1 MRKFLKMLLAVLFCT
16 SALCIYDVYAY
27 STTSSNASG
36 SMNESIQDSLSN
48 IKSTALNTENAT
60 YSDEEVYLT
69 AQLVHHEA
77 HNQAYNGKVAVA
89 EVVLNRVQSS
99 LFPDKVNDVIFQNG
113 QFSSLRR
120 LKNINPT
127 ELELR
132 IAYNVLNGSLRVLN
146 DKDVMY
152 FRNPKITSGISA
164 STKKDWGNLE
174 YATYIG
180 EHAFYSQESSEDA
193 KKESIFDKLPS
204 SLDISKLFTH
214 KPNTSVAKSEE
225 PVEHNITDTSEVE
238 PSTNTNT
245 ECNLVETVAVAET
258 ATVDEIATVD
268 DTVADNIAENI
279 ELAVTETMAVA
290 ETATIDE
297 NVADNIAENME
308 PAVTETMAVDEIAT
322 VDDTVAD
329 NIAENIEPVLIETAA
344 VDDTVTLDETV
355 AVDEIATVDDTVADN
370 IAENMEPALMET
382 AAVAENVAVD
392 ETVAADET
400 VAVDE
405 TVADNMEPA
414 LICENTIA
422 EKEMTVISEDPLD
435 KEIEEFLK
443 TYDANDP
450 VSAARYQALLDQ
462 KAERERLLRLQEEE
476 KIANE
481 KARQQAVLLDKM
493 AVEKVQRENEEYLRA
508 TNAAIS
514 QVLLIQGQ

>member
-180 EHAFYSQESSEDA
+180 EHAFYSQESSEDD

-245 ECNLVETVAVAET
+245 ECNLVETVAV
-258 ATVDEIATVD
+258 DEIATVD
-268 DTVADNIAENI
+268 DTVSDNI
-279 ELAVTETMAVA
+279 V
-290 ETATIDE
+290 
-297 NVADNIAENME
+297 
-308 PAVTETMAVDEIAT
+308 
-322 VDDTVAD
+322 
-329 NIAENIEPVLIETAA
+329 
-344 VDDTVTLDETV
+344 
-355 AVDEIATVDDTVADN
+355 
-370 IAENMEPALMET
+370 ENMEPALM
-382 AAVAENVAVD
+382 ENVAVD
-392 ETVAADET
+392 ETVAADEI

-405 TVADNMEPA
+405 TVADTMEPE
-414 LICENTIA
+414 LICENTIE
-422 EKEMTVISEDPLD
+422 EKETTVISEDPLD

-476 KIANE
+476 RIANE

-514 QVLLIQGQ
+514 QVLLIRGQ

>member
-279 ELAVTETMAVA
+279 EPAVTETMAVA

-322 VDDTVAD
+322 VDENVAD
-329 NIAENIEPVLIETAA
+329 NIAENIEPV
-344 VDDTVTLDETV
+344 
-355 AVDEIATVDDTVADN
+355 
-370 IAENMEPALMET
+370 LMET

-400 VAVDE
+400 L
-405 TVADNMEPA
+405 ADTMEPE

-422 EKEMTVISEDPLD
+422 EKETTVISEDPLD

-476 KIANE
+476 RIANE

>member
-279 ELAVTETMAVA
+279 E
-290 ETATIDE
+290 
-297 NVADNIAENME
+297 
-308 PAVTETMAVDEIAT
+308 
-322 VDDTVAD
+322 
-329 NIAENIEPVLIETAA
+329 PVLIETAA

-382 AAVAENVAVD
+382 AAVADTMAVD
-392 ETVAADET
+392 ETATIDENVADNI
-400 VAVDE
+400 
-405 TVADNMEPA
+405 ADNMEPE

-422 EKEMTVISEDPLD
+422 GKETAVISEDPLD

-508 TNAAIS
+508 ANAAIS

>member
-180 EHAFYSQESSEDA
+180 EHAFYSQGLSEDD

-245 ECNLVETVAVAET
+245 ECNLVETVAV
-258 ATVDEIATVD
+258 D
-268 DTVADNIAENI
+268 D
-279 ELAVTETMAVA
+279 
-290 ETATIDE
+290 
-297 NVADNIAENME
+297 
-308 PAVTETMAVDEIAT
+308 TMAVDEIAT

-370 IAENMEPALMET
+370 MEPE
-382 AAVAENVAVD
+382 
-392 ETVAADET
+392 
-400 VAVDE
+400 
-405 TVADNMEPA
+405 

-422 EKEMTVISEDPLD
+422 EKETTVISEDPLD

-476 KIANE
+476 RVANE
-481 KARQQAVLLDKM
+481 KARQHAILLDKM

>member
-258 ATVDEIATVD
+258 ATVDEIAIVD
-268 DTVADNIAENI
+268 DTVADNI
-279 ELAVTETMAVA
+279 V
-290 ETATIDE
+290 
-297 NVADNIAENME
+297 
-308 PAVTETMAVDEIAT
+308 
-322 VDDTVAD
+322 
-329 NIAENIEPVLIETAA
+329 
-344 VDDTVTLDETV
+344 
-355 AVDEIATVDDTVADN
+355 
-370 IAENMEPALMET
+370 ENMEPALMET
-382 AAVAENVAVD
+382 ATVAENVAVD

-400 VAVDE
+400 ATVDD
-405 TVADNMEPA
+405 TVADNMEPE

-422 EKEMTVISEDPLD
+422 GKETTVISEDPLD

-476 KIANE
+476 RIANE

>member
-180 EHAFYSQESSEDA
+180 EHAFYSQESSEDD

-279 ELAVTETMAVA
+279 E
-290 ETATIDE
+290 
-297 NVADNIAENME
+297 
-308 PAVTETMAVDEIAT
+308 
-322 VDDTVAD
+322 
-329 NIAENIEPVLIETAA
+329 PVLIETAA

-355 AVDEIATVDDTVADN
+355 AVDEIATVD
-370 IAENMEPALMET
+370 
-382 AAVAENVAVD
+382 
-392 ETVAADET
+392 
-400 VAVDE
+400 E
-405 TVADNMEPA
+405 TVADNMEPE

-422 EKEMTVISEDPLD
+422 EKETAVISEDPLD

-476 KIANE
+476 RIANE

>member
-258 ATVDEIATVD
+258 ATVDEIATVAETVTLDETATVD

-279 ELAVTETMAVA
+279 AENIEPVLI
-290 ETATIDE
+290 ETA
-297 NVADNIAENME
+297 
-308 PAVTETMAVDEIAT
+308 AVDDTVTLDETAT

-344 VDDTVTLDETV
+344 V
-355 AVDEIATVDDTVADN
+355 
-370 IAENMEPALMET
+370 
-382 AAVAENVAVD
+382 AENVAVD

-400 VAVDE
+400 VTVDE
-405 TVADNMEPA
+405 TVADTMEPA

-422 EKEMTVISEDPLD
+422 EKETAVISEDPLD

-476 KIANE
+476 RIANE

>member
-258 ATVDEIATVD
+258 ATVA
-268 DTVADNIAENI
+268 DT
-279 ELAVTETMAVA
+279 
-290 ETATIDE
+290 
-297 NVADNIAENME
+297 VADNIAENME
-308 PAVTETMAVDEIAT
+308 PAVTETMAV
-322 VDDTVAD
+322 
-329 NIAENIEPVLIETAA
+329 AE
-344 VDDTVTLDETV
+344 TVT
-355 AVDEIATVDDTVADN
+355 
-370 IAENMEPALMET
+370 
-382 AAVAENVAVD
+382 VD
-392 ETVAADET
+392 ETLADT
-400 VAVDE
+400 
-405 TVADNMEPA
+405 MEPE
-414 LICENTIA
+414 LICENTIE
-422 EKEMTVISEDPLD
+422 EKETTVISEDPLD

-476 KIANE
+476 RIANE

>member
-180 EHAFYSQESSEDA
+180 EHAFYSQESSEDD

-245 ECNLVETVAVAET
+245 ECNLVETVAV
-258 ATVDEIATVD
+258 DEIATVD
-268 DTVADNIAENI
+268 DTVSDNI
-279 ELAVTETMAVA
+279 V
-290 ETATIDE
+290 
-297 NVADNIAENME
+297 
-308 PAVTETMAVDEIAT
+308 
-322 VDDTVAD
+322 
-329 NIAENIEPVLIETAA
+329 
-344 VDDTVTLDETV
+344 
-355 AVDEIATVDDTVADN
+355 
-370 IAENMEPALMET
+370 ENMEPALM
-382 AAVAENVAVD
+382 ENVAVD
-392 ETVAADET
+392 ETVAADDT

-405 TVADNMEPA
+405 TVADTMEPE
-414 LICENTIA
+414 LICENTIE
-422 EKEMTVISEDPLD
+422 EKETTVISEDPLD

-476 KIANE
+476 RIANE

-514 QVLLIQGQ
+514 QVLLIRGQ

>member
-146 DKDVMY
+146 DKNVMY

-180 EHAFYSQESSEDA
+180 EHAFYSQESSEDD

-279 ELAVTETMAVA
+279 E
-290 ETATIDE
+290 
-297 NVADNIAENME
+297 
-308 PAVTETMAVDEIAT
+308 
-322 VDDTVAD
+322 
-329 NIAENIEPVLIETAA
+329 PVLIETAA
-344 VDDTVTLDETV
+344 VDDTVTLDDTV
-355 AVDEIATVDDTVADN
+355 AVDEIVT
-370 IAENMEPALMET
+370 
-382 AAVAENVAVD
+382 
-392 ETVAADET
+392 
-400 VAVDE
+400 VDE
-405 TVADNMEPA
+405 TVADTMEPE

-422 EKEMTVISEDPLD
+422 EKETAVISEDPLD

-476 KIANE
+476 RIANE

>member
-180 EHAFYSQESSEDA
+180 EHAFYSQGLSEDD

-279 ELAVTETMAVA
+279 E
-290 ETATIDE
+290 
-297 NVADNIAENME
+297 
-308 PAVTETMAVDEIAT
+308 
-322 VDDTVAD
+322 
-329 NIAENIEPVLIETAA
+329 PVLIETAA

-400 VAVDE
+400 VA
-405 TVADNMEPA
+405 DNMEPA

-422 EKEMTVISEDPLD
+422 EKETTVISEDPLD

>member
-48 IKSTALNTENAT
+48 IKSTALNTENAA

-146 DKDVMY
+146 DKNVMY

-180 EHAFYSQESSEDA
+180 EHAFYSQESSEDD

-258 ATVDEIATVD
+258 ATVDEI
-268 DTVADNIAENI
+268 E
-279 ELAVTETMAVA
+279 
-290 ETATIDE
+290 
-297 NVADNIAENME
+297 
-308 PAVTETMAVDEIAT
+308 T

-382 AAVAENVAVD
+382 AAVAENVA
-392 ETVAADET
+392 ADET
-400 VAVDE
+400 VAE
-405 TVADNMEPA
+405 NMEPA
-414 LICENTIA
+414 LICDNTIA
-422 EKEMTVISEDPLD
+422 EKETAVISEDPLD

-476 KIANE
+476 RIANE

>member
-48 IKSTALNTENAT
+48 IKSTALNTENAA

-180 EHAFYSQESSEDA
+180 EHAFYSQGSSEDD

-279 ELAVTETMAVA
+279 EPVLI
-290 ETATIDE
+290 ETAAVDDTVTLDE
-297 NVADNIAENME
+297 TV
-308 PAVTETMAVDEIAT
+308 AVDEIAT

-355 AVDEIATVDDTVADN
+355 AVDET
-370 IAENMEPALMET
+370 M
-382 AAVAENVAVD
+382 AVAENVVD
-392 ETVAADET
+392 TI
-400 VAVDE
+400 
-405 TVADNMEPA
+405 EPE

-422 EKEMTVISEDPLD
+422 EKETAVISEDPLD

-476 KIANE
+476 RIANE

-514 QVLLIQGQ
+514 QVLLIQEQ

>member
-258 ATVDEIATVD
+258 ATVD
-268 DTVADNIAENI
+268 DTV
-279 ELAVTETMAVA
+279 
-290 ETATIDE
+290 
-297 NVADNIAENME
+297 
-308 PAVTETMAVDEIAT
+308 
-322 VDDTVAD
+322 
-329 NIAENIEPVLIETAA
+329 
-344 VDDTVTLDETV
+344 
-355 AVDEIATVDDTVADN
+355 
-370 IAENMEPALMET
+370 AENMEPAL
-382 AAVAENVAVD
+382 
-392 ETVAADET
+392 
-400 VAVDE
+400 
-405 TVADNMEPA
+405 
-414 LICENTIA
+414 ICDNTIA
-422 EKEMTVISEDPLD
+422 EKETAVISEDPLD

-476 KIANE
+476 RIANE

>member
-268 DTVADNIAENI
+268 DTVADNIAEN
-279 ELAVTETMAVA
+279 
-290 ETATIDE
+290 
-297 NVADNIAENME
+297 
-308 PAVTETMAVDEIAT
+308 
-322 VDDTVAD
+322 
-329 NIAENIEPVLIETAA
+329 
-344 VDDTVTLDETV
+344 
-355 AVDEIATVDDTVADN
+355 
-370 IAENMEPALMET
+370 MEPALMET

-392 ETVAADET
+392 ENVAADET

-405 TVADNMEPA
+405 TVAENVADTMEPE

-422 EKEMTVISEDPLD
+422 EKETAVISEDPLD

-450 VSAARYQALLDQ
+450 VSAARYQALLDH

-476 KIANE
+476 RIANE

>member
-258 ATVDEIATVD
+258 ATVD
-268 DTVADNIAENI
+268 
-279 ELAVTETMAVA
+279 
-290 ETATIDE
+290 
-297 NVADNIAENME
+297 
-308 PAVTETMAVDEIAT
+308 
-322 VDDTVAD
+322 DTVAD

-370 IAENMEPALMET
+370 IAENMEPAVTET
-382 AAVAENVAVD
+382 MAVAE
-392 ETVAADET
+392 TVT
-400 VAVDE
+400 VDE

-422 EKEMTVISEDPLD
+422 EKETAVISEDPLD

-476 KIANE
+476 RIANE

>member
-180 EHAFYSQESSEDA
+180 EHAFYSQESSEDD

-258 ATVDEIATVD
+258 ATVD
-268 DTVADNIAENI
+268 
-279 ELAVTETMAVA
+279 
-290 ETATIDE
+290 
-297 NVADNIAENME
+297 
-308 PAVTETMAVDEIAT
+308 
-322 VDDTVAD
+322 DTVAD

-370 IAENMEPALMET
+370 MEPALMET
-382 AAVAENVAVD
+382 ASVAENVAVD
-392 ETVAADET
+392 ETVVADET
-400 VAVDE
+400 VAD
-405 TVADNMEPA
+405 TMEPA

-422 EKEMTVISEDPLD
+422 EKETTVISEDPLD

-476 KIANE
+476 RIANE

>member
-258 ATVDEIATVD
+258 ATVDEIA
-268 DTVADNIAENI
+268 I
-279 ELAVTETMAVA
+279 
-290 ETATIDE
+290 
-297 NVADNIAENME
+297 
-308 PAVTETMAVDEIAT
+308 

-355 AVDEIATVDDTVADN
+355 TVDDTVADN
-370 IAENMEPALMET
+370 MEPE
-382 AAVAENVAVD
+382 
-392 ETVAADET
+392 
-400 VAVDE
+400 
-405 TVADNMEPA
+405 

-422 EKEMTVISEDPLD
+422 EKETTVISEDPLD

-476 KIANE
+476 RIANE

>member
-180 EHAFYSQESSEDA
+180 EHAFYSQGLSEDD

-225 PVEHNITDTSEVE
+225 SVEHNITDTSEVE
-238 PSTNTNT
+238 SSTNTNT

-258 ATVDEIATVD
+258 AT
-268 DTVADNIAENI
+268 
-279 ELAVTETMAVA
+279 
-290 ETATIDE
+290 
-297 NVADNIAENME
+297 
-308 PAVTETMAVDEIAT
+308 VDEIAT

-355 AVDEIATVDDTVADN
+355 AVDETMAV
-370 IAENMEPALMET
+370 AENVVDTMEPALMET

-400 VAVDE
+400 VAD
-405 TVADNMEPA
+405 TMEPE

-422 EKEMTVISEDPLD
+422 EKETTVISEDPLD

-476 KIANE
+476 RIANE

>member
-279 ELAVTETMAVA
+279 E
-290 ETATIDE
+290 
-297 NVADNIAENME
+297 
-308 PAVTETMAVDEIAT
+308 
-322 VDDTVAD
+322 
-329 NIAENIEPVLIETAA
+329 PVLIETAA

-370 IAENMEPALMET
+370 IAENMEPAFMET

-422 EKEMTVISEDPLD
+422 EKETAVISEDPLD

-476 KIANE
+476 RIANE

>member
-180 EHAFYSQESSEDA
+180 EHAFYSQGLSEDD

-258 ATVDEIATVD
+258 AT
-268 DTVADNIAENI
+268 
-279 ELAVTETMAVA
+279 
-290 ETATIDE
+290 
-297 NVADNIAENME
+297 
-308 PAVTETMAVDEIAT
+308 VDEIAT

-405 TVADNMEPA
+405 TVADTMEPE

-422 EKEMTVISEDPLD
+422 EKETTVISEDPLD

-476 KIANE
+476 RIANE

>member
-180 EHAFYSQESSEDA
+180 EHAFYSQESSEDD

-279 ELAVTETMAVA
+279 E
-290 ETATIDE
+290 
-297 NVADNIAENME
+297 
-308 PAVTETMAVDEIAT
+308 
-322 VDDTVAD
+322 
-329 NIAENIEPVLIETAA
+329 PVLIETAA

-355 AVDEIATVDDTVADN
+355 AVDET
-370 IAENMEPALMET
+370 M
-382 AAVAENVAVD
+382 AVAENVVD
-392 ETVAADET
+392 TMEPELMETA
-400 VAVDE
+400 AVDE

-422 EKEMTVISEDPLD
+422 EKETTVISEDPLD

-476 KIANE
+476 RIANE

>member
-279 ELAVTETMAVA
+279 E
-290 ETATIDE
+290 
-297 NVADNIAENME
+297 
-308 PAVTETMAVDEIAT
+308 
-322 VDDTVAD
+322 
-329 NIAENIEPVLIETAA
+329 PVLIETAA

-355 AVDEIATVDDTVADN
+355 AVDEIATVDENVADN
-370 IAENMEPALMET
+370 IVENMEPALMET

-392 ETVAADET
+392 ETAAVAENA
-400 VAVDE
+400 AVDD
-405 TVADNMEPA
+405 TVADTMEPA

-422 EKEMTVISEDPLD
+422 EKETAVISEDPLD
-435 KEIEEFLK
+435 KEIEEFLQ

-476 KIANE
+476 RIANE

>member
-180 EHAFYSQESSEDA
+180 EHAFYSQESSEDD

-258 ATVDEIATVD
+258 ATVDEI
-268 DTVADNIAENI
+268 E
-279 ELAVTETMAVA
+279 
-290 ETATIDE
+290 
-297 NVADNIAENME
+297 
-308 PAVTETMAVDEIAT
+308 T

-355 AVDEIATVDDTVADN
+355 AA
-370 IAENMEPALMET
+370 
-382 AAVAENVAVD
+382 AENVV
-392 ETVAADET
+392 ADET
-400 VAVDE
+400 VAD
-405 TVADNMEPA
+405 TMEPE

-422 EKEMTVISEDPLD
+422 EKETTVISEDPLD

-476 KIANE
+476 RIANE
-481 KARQQAVLLDKM
+481 KARQQAILLDKI

>member
-180 EHAFYSQESSEDA
+180 EHAFYSQGLSEDD

-258 ATVDEIATVD
+258 ATVD

-279 ELAVTETMAVA
+279 V
-290 ETATIDE
+290 
-297 NVADNIAENME
+297 
-308 PAVTETMAVDEIAT
+308 
-322 VDDTVAD
+322 
-329 NIAENIEPVLIETAA
+329 PVLIETAA
-344 VDDTVTLDETV
+344 VDDTVTLDET
-355 AVDEIATVDDTVADN
+355 
-370 IAENMEPALMET
+370 
-382 AAVAENVAVD
+382 AAVAEN
-392 ETVAADET
+392 

-422 EKEMTVISEDPLD
+422 EKETAVISEDPLD

-476 KIANE
+476 RIANE

>member
-258 ATVDEIATVD
+258 ATVDEIATV
-268 DTVADNIAENI
+268 N
-279 ELAVTETMAVA
+279 
-290 ETATIDE
+290 
-297 NVADNIAENME
+297 
-308 PAVTETMAVDEIAT
+308 
-322 VDDTVAD
+322 DTVAD

-355 AVDEIATVDDTVADN
+355 AVAETTTVDEIATVDDTVADN

-400 VAVDE
+400 VA
-405 TVADNMEPA
+405 DNMEPA

-422 EKEMTVISEDPLD
+422 EKETTVISEDPLD

-476 KIANE
+476 RIANE

>member
-180 EHAFYSQESSEDA
+180 EHAFYSQESSEDD

-258 ATVDEIATVD
+258 AT
-268 DTVADNIAENI
+268 
-279 ELAVTETMAVA
+279 
-290 ETATIDE
+290 
-297 NVADNIAENME
+297 
-308 PAVTETMAVDEIAT
+308 VDEIAT

-422 EKEMTVISEDPLD
+422 EKETAVISEDPLD

-476 KIANE
+476 RIANE

>member
-152 FRNPKITSGISA
+152 FRNTKITNGISA

-279 ELAVTETMAVA
+279 E
-290 ETATIDE
+290 
-297 NVADNIAENME
+297 
-308 PAVTETMAVDEIAT
+308 
-322 VDDTVAD
+322 
-329 NIAENIEPVLIETAA
+329 PVLIETAA

-405 TVADNMEPA
+405 TVADTMEPE

-422 EKEMTVISEDPLD
+422 EKETAVISEDPLD

-476 KIANE
+476 RIANE

>member
-48 IKSTALNTENAT
+48 IKSTALNTENAA

-279 ELAVTETMAVA
+279 EPVLI
-290 ETATIDE
+290 ETAAVDDTVTLDE
-297 NVADNIAENME
+297 TV
-308 PAVTETMAVDEIAT
+308 AVDEIAT

-355 AVDEIATVDDTVADN
+355 AVDEIATVD
-370 IAENMEPALMET
+370 
-382 AAVAENVAVD
+382 
-392 ETVAADET
+392 
-400 VAVDE
+400 E

-422 EKEMTVISEDPLD
+422 EKETTVISEDPLD

-476 KIANE
+476 RIANE

>member
-180 EHAFYSQESSEDA
+180 EHAFYSQESSEDD

-245 ECNLVETVAVAET
+245 ECNLVETVAV
-258 ATVDEIATVD
+258 DEIATVD
-268 DTVADNIAENI
+268 DTVSDNI
-279 ELAVTETMAVA
+279 V
-290 ETATIDE
+290 
-297 NVADNIAENME
+297 
-308 PAVTETMAVDEIAT
+308 
-322 VDDTVAD
+322 
-329 NIAENIEPVLIETAA
+329 
-344 VDDTVTLDETV
+344 
-355 AVDEIATVDDTVADN
+355 
-370 IAENMEPALMET
+370 ENMEPALM
-382 AAVAENVAVD
+382 ENVAVD

-405 TVADNMEPA
+405 TVAENVADTMEPA
-414 LICENTIA
+414 VICENTIA
-422 EKEMTVISEDPLD
+422 EKETAVISEDPLD

-476 KIANE
+476 RIANE

-514 QVLLIQGQ
+514 QVLLIRGQ

>member
-27 STTSSNASG
+27 STTSSNALG

-258 ATVDEIATVD
+258 AT
-268 DTVADNIAENI
+268 
-279 ELAVTETMAVA
+279 
-290 ETATIDE
+290 IDE

-308 PAVTETMAVDEIAT
+308 PAVTETM
-322 VDDTVAD
+322 
-329 NIAENIEPVLIETAA
+329 
-344 VDDTVTLDETV
+344 

-392 ETVAADET
+392 ETVADT
-400 VAVDE
+400 
-405 TVADNMEPA
+405 MEPE
-414 LICENTIA
+414 LICENTIE
-422 EKEMTVISEDPLD
+422 EKETTVISEDPLD

-476 KIANE
+476 RIANE
-481 KARQQAVLLDKM
+481 KARKQAVLLDKM

-508 TNAAIS
+508 TNAVIS

>member
-180 EHAFYSQESSEDA
+180 EHAFYSQGLSEDD

-268 DTVADNIAENI
+268 DTVADNIAEN
-279 ELAVTETMAVA
+279 
-290 ETATIDE
+290 
-297 NVADNIAENME
+297 
-308 PAVTETMAVDEIAT
+308 
-322 VDDTVAD
+322 
-329 NIAENIEPVLIETAA
+329 
-344 VDDTVTLDETV
+344 
-355 AVDEIATVDDTVADN
+355 
-370 IAENMEPALMET
+370 MEPALMET
-382 AAVAENVAVD
+382 AAVAENA
-392 ETVAADET
+392 
-400 VAVDE
+400 AVDE
-405 TVADNMEPA
+405 TVADTMEPE

-422 EKEMTVISEDPLD
+422 EKETAVISEDPLD

-476 KIANE
+476 RVANE

>member
-279 ELAVTETMAVA
+279 E
-290 ETATIDE
+290 
-297 NVADNIAENME
+297 
-308 PAVTETMAVDEIAT
+308 
-322 VDDTVAD
+322 
-329 NIAENIEPVLIETAA
+329 PVLIETAA

-355 AVDEIATVDDTVADN
+355 AVDEIATVD
-370 IAENMEPALMET
+370 
-382 AAVAENVAVD
+382 
-392 ETVAADET
+392 
-400 VAVDE
+400 E

-422 EKEMTVISEDPLD
+422 EKETTVISEDPLD

-476 KIANE
+476 RIANE

>member
-48 IKSTALNTENAT
+48 IKSTALNTENAA

-180 EHAFYSQESSEDA
+180 EHAFYSQESSEDD

-225 PVEHNITDTSEVE
+225 PVEYNITDTSEVE

-258 ATVDEIATVD
+258 ATVD
-268 DTVADNIAENI
+268 DT
-279 ELAVTETMAVA
+279 
-290 ETATIDE
+290 
-297 NVADNIAENME
+297 VADNIAENME
-308 PAVTETMAVDEIAT
+308 PALM
-322 VDDTVAD
+322 
-329 NIAENIEPVLIETAA
+329 ETAA

-355 AVDEIATVDDTVADN
+355 AVDEIATVD
-370 IAENMEPALMET
+370 
-382 AAVAENVAVD
+382 
-392 ETVAADET
+392 
-400 VAVDE
+400 E

-422 EKEMTVISEDPLD
+422 EKETAVISEDPLD

-476 KIANE
+476 RIANE

>member
-180 EHAFYSQESSEDA
+180 EHAFYSQESSEDD

-279 ELAVTETMAVA
+279 E
-290 ETATIDE
+290 
-297 NVADNIAENME
+297 
-308 PAVTETMAVDEIAT
+308 
-322 VDDTVAD
+322 
-329 NIAENIEPVLIETAA
+329 PVLIETAA

-382 AAVAENVAVD
+382 AAVAENVA
-392 ETVAADET
+392 ADET
-400 VAVDE
+400 VAE
-405 TVADNMEPA
+405 NMEPT
-414 LICENTIA
+414 LICDNTIA
-422 EKEMTVISEDPLD
+422 EKETAVISEDPLD

-476 KIANE
+476 RIANE

>member
-180 EHAFYSQESSEDA
+180 EHAFYSQGSSEDT

-258 ATVDEIATVD
+258 VTVD
-268 DTVADNIAENI
+268 DTVSDNI
-279 ELAVTETMAVA
+279 V
-290 ETATIDE
+290 
-297 NVADNIAENME
+297 
-308 PAVTETMAVDEIAT
+308 
-322 VDDTVAD
+322 
-329 NIAENIEPVLIETAA
+329 
-344 VDDTVTLDETV
+344 
-355 AVDEIATVDDTVADN
+355 
-370 IAENMEPALMET
+370 ENMEPALM
-382 AAVAENVAVD
+382 ENVAVD
-392 ETVAADET
+392 ETVAADDT

-405 TVADNMEPA
+405 TVAENVADTMEPA
-414 LICENTIA
+414 VICENTIA
-422 EKEMTVISEDPLD
+422 EKETAVISEDPLD

-476 KIANE
+476 RIANE

-514 QVLLIQGQ
+514 QVLLIRGQ

>member
-180 EHAFYSQESSEDA
+180 EHAFYSQESSEDD

-245 ECNLVETVAVAET
+245 ECNLVETVAV
-258 ATVDEIATVD
+258 DEIATVD
-268 DTVADNIAENI
+268 DTVSDNI
-279 ELAVTETMAVA
+279 V
-290 ETATIDE
+290 
-297 NVADNIAENME
+297 
-308 PAVTETMAVDEIAT
+308 
-322 VDDTVAD
+322 
-329 NIAENIEPVLIETAA
+329 
-344 VDDTVTLDETV
+344 
-355 AVDEIATVDDTVADN
+355 
-370 IAENMEPALMET
+370 ENMEPALM
-382 AAVAENVAVD
+382 ENVAVD
-392 ETVAADET
+392 ETVAADDT

-405 TVADNMEPA
+405 TVAENVADTMEPA
-414 LICENTIA
+414 VICENTIA
-422 EKEMTVISEDPLD
+422 EKETAVISEDPLD

-476 KIANE
+476 RIANE

-514 QVLLIQGQ
+514 QVLLIRGQ

>member
-180 EHAFYSQESSEDA
+180 EHAFYSQESSEDD

-245 ECNLVETVAVAET
+245 ECNLVETVAV
-258 ATVDEIATVD
+258 DEIATVD
-268 DTVADNIAENI
+268 DTVSDNI
-279 ELAVTETMAVA
+279 V
-290 ETATIDE
+290 
-297 NVADNIAENME
+297 
-308 PAVTETMAVDEIAT
+308 
-322 VDDTVAD
+322 
-329 NIAENIEPVLIETAA
+329 
-344 VDDTVTLDETV
+344 
-355 AVDEIATVDDTVADN
+355 
-370 IAENMEPALMET
+370 ENMEPALM
-382 AAVAENVAVD
+382 ENVAVD

-405 TVADNMEPA
+405 TVADTMEPE
-414 LICENTIA
+414 LICENTI
-422 EKEMTVISEDPLD
+422 
-435 KEIEEFLK
+435 
-443 TYDANDP
+443 
-450 VSAARYQALLDQ
+450 
-462 KAERERLLRLQEEE
+462 EE
-476 KIANE
+476 K
-481 KARQQAVLLDKM
+481 
-493 AVEKVQRENEEYLRA
+493 
-508 TNAAIS
+508 
-514 QVLLIQGQ
+514 

>member
-279 ELAVTETMAVA
+279 E
-290 ETATIDE
+290 
-297 NVADNIAENME
+297 
-308 PAVTETMAVDEIAT
+308 
-322 VDDTVAD
+322 
-329 NIAENIEPVLIETAA
+329 PVLIETAA

-405 TVADNMEPA
+405 TVADTMEPE
-414 LICENTIA
+414 LICDNTIA
-422 EKEMTVISEDPLD
+422 GKETAVISEDPLD

-476 KIANE
+476 RIANE

>member
-48 IKSTALNTENAT
+48 IKSTALNTENAA

-238 PSTNTNT
+238 PSTNGNT

-258 ATVDEIATVD
+258 AT
-268 DTVADNIAENI
+268 
-279 ELAVTETMAVA
+279 
-290 ETATIDE
+290 
-297 NVADNIAENME
+297 
-308 PAVTETMAVDEIAT
+308 VDEIAT

-344 VDDTVTLDETV
+344 VDDTVTLDETAAV
-355 AVDEIATVDDTVADN
+355 AETVTVDDTVADN
-370 IAENMEPALMET
+370 IAENIEPVLIET
-382 AAVAENVAVD
+382 AAVDDTVTLDETVAVD

-400 VAVDE
+400 VAD
-405 TVADNMEPA
+405 TMEPE
-414 LICENTIA
+414 LICDNTIA
-422 EKEMTVISEDPLD
+422 GKETAVISEDPLD

-450 VSAARYQALLDQ
+450 VSAARYQALLDK
-462 KAERERLLRLQEEE
+462 KAERERLLRLKEEE
-476 KIANE
+476 RIANE

-514 QVLLIQGQ
+514 QVLLIRGQ